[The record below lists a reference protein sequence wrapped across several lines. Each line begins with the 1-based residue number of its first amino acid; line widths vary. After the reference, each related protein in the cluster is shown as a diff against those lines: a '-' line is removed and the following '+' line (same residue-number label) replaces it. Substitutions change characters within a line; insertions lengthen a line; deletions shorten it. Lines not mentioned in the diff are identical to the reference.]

1 MNSSFFTLNTRDFVK
16 GLFIAVITAVITVV
30 YTTIQTGTLTF
41 DWKVIST
48 TALSAAL
55 AYIMKNLFTNSNDQL
70 LKKDPA

>member
-30 YTTIQTGTLTF
+30 YTTIQTGTLSF

>member
-1 MNSSFFTLNTRDFVK
+1 MNSSFLTLNTRDFVK

-30 YTTIQTGTLTF
+30 YTTIQTGTLSF

-55 AYIMKNLFTNSNDQL
+55 AYIMKNLLTNSNDQL

>member
-1 MNSSFFTLNTRDFVK
+1 MNSSFLTLNTRDFVK

-30 YTTIQTGTLTF
+30 YTTIQTGTLFF

>member
-1 MNSSFFTLNTRDFVK
+1 MNSTFLTLNTRDFVK

-30 YTTIQTGTLTF
+30 YTTIQTGTLSF

>member
-1 MNSSFFTLNTRDFVK
+1 MNSLFLTLNTRDFVK

-30 YTTIQTGTLTF
+30 YTTIQTGTLSF

>member
-30 YTTIQTGTLTF
+30 YTTIQTGTLSF

-48 TALSAAL
+48 TALTAAL

>member
-1 MNSSFFTLNTRDFVK
+1 MNSSFLTLNTRDFVK

-30 YTTIQTGTLTF
+30 YTTIQTGTLSF

-48 TALSAAL
+48 TELSAYL

>member
-1 MNSSFFTLNTRDFVK
+1 
-16 GLFIAVITAVITVV
+16 VV
-30 YTTIQTGTLTF
+30 YTTIQTGTLSF
-41 DWKVIST
+41 DWKAIST

>member
-1 MNSSFFTLNTRDFVK
+1 MNSSFLTLNTRDFVK

-30 YTTIQTGTLTF
+30 YTTVQTGTLSF
-41 DWKVIST
+41 DWKAIST
-48 TALSAAL
+48 TALTAAL

>member
-1 MNSSFFTLNTRDFVK
+1 MNSSFLTLNTRDFVK

-30 YTTIQTGTLTF
+30 YTTIQTGTLSF
-41 DWKVIST
+41 DWKIIST

>member
-1 MNSSFFTLNTRDFVK
+1 MDSSFLTLNTRDFVK

-30 YTTIQTGTLTF
+30 YTTIQTGTLSF
-41 DWKVIST
+41 DWKTIST

>member
-1 MNSSFFTLNTRDFVK
+1 MDSSFLTLNTRDFVK

-30 YTTIQTGTLTF
+30 YTTIQTGTLSF
-41 DWKVIST
+41 DWKTIST

-55 AYIMKNLFTNSNDQL
+55 AYIMKNLFTNSNDKL

>member
-1 MNSSFFTLNTRDFVK
+1 MNSSFLTLNTRDFVK

-30 YTTIQTGTLTF
+30 YTTIQTGTLSF